1 VGSTVYAQYASV
13 HHVGWVSD
21 VEIKRPGSAAWAWL
35 GFGLKGTMLSFQPA
49 RTGTYYL
56 RARLRH
62 LPDNKVSGFCPYS
75 TVKVS

>member
-1 VGSTVYAQYASV
+1 V
-13 HHVGWVSD
+13 
-21 VEIKRPGSAAWAWL
+21 WL

-62 LPDNKVSGFCPYS
+62 VADNKVSGLCPYS